1 MVDNYLAFDRS
12 RVLHEHIGKLGRE
25 PDGRIYTSKATMFL
39 RPPTLDSS
47 IKQRQDWAEYR
58 TPRSRN
64 SPRFKK
70 LDSQL
75 SDDVEITIINQ
86 PYNGPDGIKL
96 RVSSI
101 SNVYDLD
108 DSPVKEHSINVRQ
121 PSLGNPADSKYIF
134 KSRKL
139 NPALLPKTSS
149 TSNSPSPTISRSPSP
164 CKSTSS
170 TTAYHRKFQGEDLV
184 LVPNGDET
192 PMESTRFPW
201 GSLDS
206 EDFPPYTPDSVF
218 SPNLTGSEDFEVK
231 TKERC
236 FLPSMSVTEVVKL
249 VLPVCP
255 CVYNLSLKLLK
266 YIV

>member
-1 MVDNYLAFDRS
+1 MGDNYLAFDRS
-12 RVLHEHIGKLGRE
+12 RVLHEHIGKLGRKPE
-25 PDGRIYTSKATMFL
+25 ARIYTSKATMFL

-47 IKQRQDWAEYR
+47 RKHTQDWTEYR

-108 DSPVKEHSINVRQ
+108 ESPIKEHSINVRQ
-121 PSLGNPADSKYIF
+121 PSLGNPAESKYIF

-149 TSNSPSPTISRSPSP
+149 ASNSSTSPTVSRSPSP
-164 CKSTSS
+164 SKSTSS
-170 TTAYHRKFQGEDLV
+170 TTDHRKFQGEDLV
-184 LVPNGDET
+184 LVPNGDST
-192 PMESTRFPW
+192 PVGDSGFPW
-201 GSLDS
+201 GSMDS

-218 SPNLTGSEDFEVK
+218 SPNLTGSQDFDFEVK
-231 TKERC
+231 DW
-236 FLPSMSVTEVVKL
+236 S
-249 VLPVCP
+249 CP
-255 CVYNLSLKLLK
+255 FVFM
-266 YIV
+266 